1 MHHGIDAHQVKKRS
15 FAFTV
20 SYIYCFRTHLV
31 YLSFRH
37 GVFILYTPCH
47 LPPQREP
54 RRLPPHTTDSPQC
67 AEGAPLYCIN
77 SVLFPY
83 CCLYFTRKILNKNK
97 LRFNIF
103 RFGANYSSSACSL
116 RRVISRI
123 ALGSLAGTEKV
134 NSVYSPSTLCTI
146 RSPLC

>member
-54 RRLPPHTTDSPQC
+54 RSLTAALVCQREL
-67 AEGAPLYCIN
+67 LYRVN
-77 SVLFPY
+77 SVLFLY

>member
-1 MHHGIDAHQVKKRS
+1 MLSISLRAMHRS
-15 FAFTV
+15 REVLSIAF
-20 SYIYCFRTHLV
+20 L
-31 YLSFRH
+31 
-37 GVFILYTPCH
+37 
-47 LPPQREP
+47 
-54 RRLPPHTTDSPQC
+54 RLF
-67 AEGAPLYCIN
+67 L
-77 SVLFPY
+77 Y